1 MQIELL
7 KSRGMQI
14 TDYNKACHYLSN
26 ISYYRLSAYW
36 FTFLKKPQN
45 LHVFIEGTTFDKV
58 KSTYIF
64 DRKLRLL
71 IFDEIER
78 IEIAIRTQLI
88 YHYTLAYGNNWYE
101 DSLHYRHQDL
111 CEKLVRIFKKEMDGT
126 NETFI
131 KHYKSKYFSPEN
143 PPAWMTIE
151 IASFGQLS
159 MLFKNLRTCDARK
172 ATAKHFGVS
181 EIVLESWLETL
192 SFVRNTCAHHSRLW
206 NRKLPKRP
214 IIPDRAADKWLE
226 ILPETDKLNRIYIVL
241 SIIRYMIKRINPG
254 TTFPSRLKQL
264 LSDYPE
270 IPLHYMGFPNEWEGD
285 KFWL

>member
-1 MQIELL
+1 MYTMRLIIIVLIFYIRFFTNSL
-7 KSRGMQI
+7 AYDFYPLAKGYWWYYSF
-14 TDYNKACHYLSN
+14 DA
-26 ISYYRLSAYW
+26 SYYD
-36 FTFLKKPQN
+36 T
-45 LHVFIEGTTFDKV
+45 G
-58 KSTYIF
+58 
-64 DRKLRLL
+64 
-71 IFDEIER
+71 
-78 IEIAIRTQLI
+78 RT
-88 YHYTLAYGNNWYE
+88 N
-101 DSLHYRHQDL
+101 D
-111 CEKLVRIFKKEMDGT
+111 
-126 NETFI
+126 
-131 KHYKSKYFSPEN
+131 YKSKYFSPEN